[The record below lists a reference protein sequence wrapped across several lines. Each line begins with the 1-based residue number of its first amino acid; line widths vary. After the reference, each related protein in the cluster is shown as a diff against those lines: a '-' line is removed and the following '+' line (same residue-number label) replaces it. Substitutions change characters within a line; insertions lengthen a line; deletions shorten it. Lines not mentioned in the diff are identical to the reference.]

1 MSTVYETIK
10 NEYEVWKKKVTED
23 ADLTAEL
30 TDMEG
35 KEDRITDAF
44 YQNLAFGAGGLRG
57 VIGAG
62 TTRMNIYT
70 VGKASQGLSDYINRH
85 FPKEERKIAISYD
98 SRIKSSLFAKRAAE
112 VFAANGIRVFI
123 YTELMPTPMLSWA
136 VRSLSCA
143 AGVMVT
149 ASHNPSKYN
158 GYKVYGPDGCQ
169 ITTDAAA
176 EILGCIEKT
185 DAFEDVKR
193 EDFETALENGRI
205 SYIGEDTVTSFIE
218 AVKGQS
224 MLTKSEE
231 NVDKNISIVYSPLN
245 GTGLK
250 PVLRTLKESGFTNIT
265 VVKEQE
271 QPDGHFPTCPY
282 PNPEIREAMALGMEY
297 AKKCSA
303 DLLLATD
310 PDCDRVGIAVP
321 NREGE
326 YVLLSGNETG
336 LLLLNYI
343 CSMRQA
349 AGTMPEHPVFV
360 KTIVTMDMAAR
371 IAADY
376 GVKTVDVL
384 TGFKFIGD
392 QIARLEAEGR
402 ENDYILGFEES
413 YGYLSGSY
421 VRDKDAVDGA
431 FLICEM
437 AAYYRSKGMGLL
449 EVLEGLYE
457 KYGFCLNTLHS
468 YEFEGMEGFEKM
480 KGIMNRLHTM
490 ASRIAEGEAVCIGGR
505 KTEAVEDYLSGTI
518 SRADKTTEP
527 IAGLPSS
534 DVLKF
539 RLAGNASVVVRP
551 SGTEPKL
558 KLYISVSAEDKAK
571 AQAEEEKITAQMEE
585 WFL

>member
-44 YQNLAFGAGGLRG
+44 YQNLAFGTGGLRG

-62 TTRMNIYT
+62 TNRMNIYT
-70 VGKASQGLSDYINRH
+70 VGKASQGLADDINRH

-224 MLTKSEE
+224 MLTRSEE

-490 ASRIAEGEAVCIGGR
+490 ASRIAEGEAICIGGR

-558 KLYISVSAEDKAK
+558 KLYISVSAEDKGK
-571 AQAEEEKITAQMEE
+571 VQAEEEKITAQMEE
-585 WFL
+585 CFL